1 MSVLTIP
8 VTTRRET
15 SADISPR
22 LRRRMAKF
30 SASLSAPRGL
40 LAQSEFQSRSA
51 YYSLIA
57 GAVSRLP
64 NNTRD
69 ARLALYDRA
78 ETALTAELLGRAEI
92 TDEQVATER
101 LALEK
106 AFLSRAT
113 RAGRKSPDDCMK
125 TGRGRLQSLSDF
137 SRVEASAHTTR
148 QPIARGSQIAMTGKA
163 AITASSTRLMTI

>member
-51 YYSLIA
+51 YYSVIA

-78 ETALTAELLGRAEI
+78 ETALTAELLGRPEI
-92 TDEQVATER
+92 TDDQVATER

-106 AFLSRAT
+106 AFLKIEGDARRKEKSR
-113 RAGRKSPDDCMK
+113 
-125 TGRGRLQSLSDF
+125 RLHENRPGPFAAFFGLF
-137 SRVEASAHTTR
+137 
-148 QPIARGSQIAMTGKA
+148 ARGSVSAQDPFSRSRA
-163 AITASSTRLMTI
+163 AARLR